1 MTRHAF
7 FLLSLAAIGPVWAV
21 DGTVLNAT
29 TGKPQEG
36 VNINLVQPGQNGMQS
51 LGIAKSAAD
60 GTFKIDKAIPPGP
73 ALLQSTFNGV
83 QYTQAIPPGTP
94 QSNLKITVYD
104 STSKPPAEMS
114 IQHLI
119 LLEPTATELRVAET
133 FYTKNDSKLTFND
146 DAAGSVQLYLPPTV
160 AEKLKVTINSVG
172 VPIQR
177 PLERGRQ
184 AGTYKISYPLKPG
197 QTRMDLE
204 YSLPASATFSGKV
217 FSNTPPVKLVTAESV
232 LLTGDGIK
240 ELGQEPQTKARV
252 YGFDGLSFKV
262 NIQGVGSLR
271 SLEDEAQPSPE
282 ESGAPKCCDETSAR
296 VYKQIYLGVPTMY
309 WVLGLAFSILAV
321 GGTMLYRKGQA

>member
-1 MTRHAF
+1 
-7 FLLSLAAIGPVWAV
+7 
-21 DGTVLNAT
+21 
-29 TGKPQEG
+29 
-36 VNINLVQPGQNGMQS
+36 MQS

-94 QSNLKITVYD
+94 QSGLKVTVYD
-104 STSKPPAEMS
+104 ATNKPPADMS

-133 FYTKNDSKLTFND
+133 FYTKNDSKLTYQD
-146 DAAGSVQLYLPPTV
+146 DAAGSVQLYLPPMV
-160 AEKLKVTINSVG
+160 AENLKVTINSVG

-184 AGTYKISYPLKPG
+184 PGAYKISYPLKPG

-204 YSLPASATFSGKV
+204 YTLPASATFSGKV
-217 FSNTPPVKLVTAESV
+217 FSNTPPVKLVTADSV
-232 LLTGDGIK
+232 ILSGDGIK
-240 ELGQEPQTKARV
+240 ELGQEPSTKARV
-252 YGFDGLSFKV
+252 YGFDGLAFKAT
-262 NIQGVGSLR
+262 IQGVGTLR
-271 SLEDEAQPSPE
+271 SLEEEAVPSAE
-282 ESGAPKCCDETSAR
+282 ENGAPKCCDESPAR
-296 VYKQIYLGVPTMY
+296 VYTQMWP
-309 WVLGLAFSILAV
+309 VLVLAFAILAV